1 MRRMTGCGL
10 ILATMVAT
18 GASDLLAQQGRRGP
32 RGPGVDGRRAGLEA
46 VMNMRD
52 RLELTDEQFNS
63 LEALR
68 QSNVQNRNDQ
78 FASMNELQSQLAA
91 GLIERSQFVE
101 AVRAQRGAAR
111 ELAQQ
116 QREHIETILT
126 EDQVESLREMQGRA
140 RAFARG
146 RASANRGPA
155 GVRGQ
160 RRAFRGSGPGIRGRG
175 PRDFGPDARGQRFRR
190 GPGEDALD
198 EPFVPTTAP

>member
-1 MRRMTGCGL
+1 
-10 ILATMVAT
+10 
-18 GASDLLAQQGRRGP
+18 
-32 RGPGVDGRRAGLEA
+32 
-46 VMNMRD
+46 MNIRD

-68 QSNVQNRNDQ
+68 QSNVQYRNEQ
-78 FASMNELQSQLAA
+78 YASMNELQSQLAA
-91 GLIERSQFVE
+91 GLIDRSEFTE
-101 AVRAQRGAAR
+101 AVRSQRDAGR

-116 QREHIETILT
+116 QREQVETILT
-126 EDQVESLREMQGRA
+126 EDQVESLREMRGRA

-160 RRAFRGSGPGIRGRG
+160 RRGFRGSGPGMRGRWQRG
-175 PRDFGPDARGQRFRR
+175 GFGPDARGQRFRR

-198 EPFVPTTAP
+198 EPVGPTITP